1 MEIIYPPLVEQSYQF
16 ITQQGIKVS
25 KAEVYQMMVQ
35 EGMLTQT
42 GEPTKKALEQGIV
55 TEYKQQHRTLK
66 EFKQAYPIF
75 KGYPVKEFTQQDG
88 IWYVSQDVIAD
99 IQAILDANNCDVDI
113 FNQINTYFNF
123 RNYDNPH
130 GSIAEIKGVYHPLY
144 TSYDDSMFQFVN
156 GQVAIPKEVMADIIQ
171 RCDEGKL
178 DVDRDTV
185 EGFKHLLAQME
196 QEQ

>member
-16 ITQQGIKVS
+16 ITQQGIVVT
-25 KAEVYQMMVQ
+25 KAEVYQMMVS

-66 EFKQAYPIF
+66 EFKQEYPIF
-75 KGYPVKEFTQQDG
+75 RGYPVKEFTQQAG
-88 IWYVSQDVIAD
+88 VWYVSQEVIAD
-99 IQAILDANNCDVDI
+99 IQAILDVNNCDVDT
-113 FNQINTYFNF
+113 FNQIDMYFKF
-123 RNYDNPH
+123 RNYDDPH

-144 TSYDDSMFQFVN
+144 TPYDDSMFQIVD
-156 GQVAIPKEVMADIIQ
+156 GQVAVPQEVLADIIR
-171 RCDEGKL
+171 RCDDHEL
-178 DVDRDTV
+178 NVDRDTL

-196 QEQ
+196 QE

>member
-16 ITQQGIKVS
+16 ITQQSIAVT
-25 KAEVYQMMVQ
+25 KAEVYQMMVS

-66 EFKQAYPIF
+66 EFKQEYPIF
-75 KGYPVKEFTQQDG
+75 KGYPVKEFTQQEG
-88 IWYVSQDVIAD
+88 VWYVSQDVIAD
-99 IQAILDANNCDVDI
+99 IQAILDANNCDVDTL
-113 FNQINTYFNF
+113 NQIDMYFKF
-123 RNYDNPH
+123 RNYDDPH

-144 TSYDDSMFQFVN
+144 TPYDDSTFYIVN
-156 GQVAIPKEVMADIIQ
+156 GKVAVSQEVLADIIR
-171 RCDEGKL
+171 RCDDREL
-178 DVDRDTV
+178 NVDRETL